1 MKEDEMNRVRGTYGG
16 EEKGMKGFG
25 AETGRNET
33 TWKT

>member
-1 MKEDEMNRVRGTYGG
+1 MKKDEMDRICGTHGG
-16 EEKGMKGFG
+16 EEKGIKGFG

>member
-1 MKEDEMNRVRGTYGG
+1 MNRVRGTYGG